1 MSLASN
7 SFFVVTVIDVV
18 TVDNG
23 HDHTRSFYNVTLF
36 TASTNNY
43 LNFIEH
49 GVVIVHRD
57 AIVCP
62 VAISDFQRGE
72 DFIKLSEDF
81 YEVCSRSLTM

>member
-1 MSLASN
+1 MSPASN
-7 SFFVVTVIDVV
+7 SFFVVTVIGVV

-23 HDHTRSFYNVTLF
+23 HDHTQSFYNVTLF

-43 LNFIEH
+43 LNLIEH
-49 GVVIVHRD
+49 GVVIVHQD

-62 VAISDFQRGE
+62 AAISDFQRGE

-81 YEVCSRSLTM
+81 YEV